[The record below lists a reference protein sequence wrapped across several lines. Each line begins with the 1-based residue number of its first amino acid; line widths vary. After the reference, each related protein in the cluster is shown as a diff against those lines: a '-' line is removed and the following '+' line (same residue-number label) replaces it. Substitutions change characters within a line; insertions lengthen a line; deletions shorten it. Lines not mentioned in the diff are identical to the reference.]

1 VRRSIRPHRYGVP
14 GERETVKTR
23 IEEIRRN
30 DLIRAAYQVFLEHGV
45 NGMTV
50 ARIGERVGMSH
61 GIVNYYFKNK
71 DDLMHAVMRHAFRQI
86 SDDAVARLRAAR
98 TPRERIDAI
107 VRANFLEGVFRQE
120 TAAAWL
126 SFYGHA
132 PQKPEFARLQMIYY
146 RRLHRDLTHALKQ
159 MVPADQA
166 EKIAT
171 GVSVLIDGM
180 WVRRAMI
187 SSEASVE
194 EMIAFIEEYIDDHT
208 RADAA
213 ASAAGKPRRRLNGAP
228 AASRK
233 AAGAQRPTRSR

>member
-1 VRRSIRPHRYGVP
+1 M
-14 GERETVKTR
+14 KTR

-61 GIVNYYFKNK
+61 GIVNYYFRNK
-71 DDLMHAVMRHAFRQI
+71 DDLMQAVMRHAFRQI
-86 SDDAVARLRAAR
+86 SDDAVARLKAAR
-98 TPRERIDAI
+98 TPRERVDAI

-132 PQKPEFARLQMIYY
+132 PQVPEFARLQMAYY
-146 RRLHRDLTHALKQ
+146 GRLHSDLTHALKQ
-159 MVPADQA
+159 MVAADQA

-187 SSEASVE
+187 SSQASVE
-194 EMIAFIEEYIDDHT
+194 EMIAFIDEYIDDHT
-208 RADAA
+208 RPTATAA
-213 ASAAGKPRRRLNGAP
+213 ITKRPRRRLNGTP
-228 AASRK
+228 AAADKDSSG
-233 AAGAQRPTRSR
+233 AARPTRSR